1 MPKGEINR
9 LSAPIAFISN
19 TECGVIK
26 KWERSMHILKEELV
40 VGGGNIGY
48 HESQIAS
55 RVTDDHNAI
64 IILIIF

>member
-1 MPKGEINR
+1 MNR

-26 KWERSMHILKEELV
+26 KWERSLHILKEELV
-40 VGGGNIGY
+40 VGGGKIGH

-55 RVTDDHNAI
+55 GVTDDQNTI